1 MIILYISMKIYNR
14 IQNMIAIQNNKYNNV
29 SYLVKKILL
38 CLFKKQ
44 FQQKNPTFNQKKEI
58 KITKVYQSVEKS

>member
-1 MIILYISMKIYNR
+1 
-14 IQNMIAIQNNKYNNV
+14 MIAIQNNKYNNV

-58 KITKVYQSVEKS
+58 KITKVY